1 MEITTSQMQGRATV
15 TILRVSG
22 TVDSSTFQDF
32 TNTMRG
38 AIEGGAEFLLLDLEG
53 IPFMSSAGIRSLNE
67 IALLLR
73 KKFPQE
79 KLGWTPKSSRI
90 KLLKP
95 SARVA
100 DVLKI
105 SGVDSAF
112 EIFYELDK
120 AISSF

>member
-1 MEITTSQMQGRATV
+1 MQGRAIVTV
-15 TILRVSG
+15 LQVSG

-32 TNTMRG
+32 TNAMRS

-53 IPFMSSAGIRSLNE
+53 VPFMSSAGIRSLNE
-67 IALLLR
+67 VALLLR

-95 SARVA
+95 SARVE
-100 DVLKI
+100 DVLNI
-105 SGVDSAF
+105 SGVDSTL
-112 EIFYELDK
+112 EIFDDLEK
-120 AISSF
+120 AIASF

>member
-1 MEITTSQMQGRATV
+1 VTV
-15 TILRVSG
+15 LQVSG

-32 TNTMRG
+32 TNAMRS

-53 IPFMSSAGIRSLNE
+53 VPFMSSAGIRSLNE
-67 IALLLR
+67 VALLLR

-95 SARVA
+95 SVRVE

-105 SGVDSAF
+105 SGVDSTL
-112 EIFYELDK
+112 EIFDDLEK
-120 AISSF
+120 AIASF